1 MVFTQEKNAG
11 FTLMEAVVVLGL
23 ITLLSTATLI
33 NFTGVND
40 ALTLRKERFQAA
52 LAIREA
58 QNMAL
63 AIRLLSGG
71 VAAPAYGVNFSANSS
86 TYFLFADRN
95 NTRRYDSSPSP
106 SDQKI
111 GSDRIMEKGIKVGS
125 IASQLNGPPP
135 AVNITFAS
143 PEADARFVNN
153 SGTNLGEWVEVTLTN
168 RSGSFTTRIRVRTSG
183 QVTLR

>member
-1 MVFTQEKNAG
+1 
-11 FTLMEAVVVLGL
+11 MEAVVVLGL

-86 TYFLFADRN
+86 TYFLLR
-95 NTRRYDSSPSP
+95 
-106 SDQKI
+106 I
-111 GSDRIMEKGIKVGS
+111 GITPGVMTVPLLPLIKKSVLTGLWKKG
-125 IASQLNGPPP
+125 
-135 AVNITFAS
+135 
-143 PEADARFVNN
+143 
-153 SGTNLGEWVEVTLTN
+153 
-168 RSGSFTTRIRVRTSG
+168 
-183 QVTLR
+183 

>member
-1 MVFTQEKNAG
+1 
-11 FTLMEAVVVLGL
+11 
-23 ITLLSTATLI
+23 
-33 NFTGVND
+33 
-40 ALTLRKERFQAA
+40 
-52 LAIREA
+52 
-58 QNMAL
+58 
-63 AIRLLSGG
+63 
-71 VAAPAYGVNFSANSS
+71 
-86 TYFLFADRN
+86 
-95 NTRRYDSSPSP
+95 
-106 SDQKI
+106 
-111 GSDRIMEKGIKVGS
+111 VGS

>member
-11 FTLMEAVVVLGL
+11 FSLMEAVVVLGL

-40 ALTLRKERFQAA
+40 ALTLRKERSRAA

-86 TYFLFADRN
+86 TYFLFAGRN
-95 NTRRYDSSPSP
+95 NTRRYD
-106 SDQKI
+106 
-111 GSDRIMEKGIKVGS
+111 R
-125 IASQLNGPPP
+125 
-135 AVNITFAS
+135 
-143 PEADARFVNN
+143 
-153 SGTNLGEWVEVTLTN
+153 
-168 RSGSFTTRIRVRTSG
+168 
-183 QVTLR
+183 

>member
-71 VAAPAYGVNFSANSS
+71 VAAPGNGRGTPLRAAQAPLVTASS
-86 TYFLFADRN
+86 TTS
-95 NTRRYDSSPSP
+95 TR
-106 SDQKI
+106 
-111 GSDRIMEKGIKVGS
+111 M
-125 IASQLNGPPP
+125 
-135 AVNITFAS
+135 
-143 PEADARFVNN
+143 
-153 SGTNLGEWVEVTLTN
+153 VTLVI
-168 RSGSFTTRIRVRTSG
+168 SA
-183 QVTLR
+183 